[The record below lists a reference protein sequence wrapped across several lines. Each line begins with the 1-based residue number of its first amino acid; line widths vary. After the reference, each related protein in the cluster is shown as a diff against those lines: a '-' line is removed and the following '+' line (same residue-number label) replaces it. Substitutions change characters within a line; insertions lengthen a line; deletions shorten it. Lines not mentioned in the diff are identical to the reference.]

1 MADRLVSTMPRSRTE
16 HLPRSPTSLSSNS
29 SRRVSLRSSVQSEKQ
44 HSPLSP
50 PARLNRKRAASL
62 AIIEGSHSPAISELS
77 ISSPKSD
84 PANSVSHVCLCQP
97 DPKIPR
103 PRNGTCQT
111 FVESLTSR
119 RLSVSF
125 CCRCIL
131 WHLPP
136 LSRLHVSLILQRLTW
151 LLFIAFILYRQH
163 YQGQVIA
170 QNPGLANPDISKIIG
185 AQWREQPVE
194 IQNEWKRLA
203 EVSL

>member
-16 HLPRSPTSLSSNS
+16 HLPRSPASLSSNS

-111 FVESLTSR
+111 FVRISYLSSPF
-119 RLSVSF
+119 RLLLLQMHPVAFTAFISFACLIDTPTANTGALYSVY
-125 CCRCIL
+125 
-131 WHLPP
+131 P
-136 LSRLHVSLILQRLTW
+136 LSSTLSRSSHRAKSRTCQSGHLEDYWS
-151 LLFIAFILYRQH
+151 
-163 YQGQVIA
+163 
-170 QNPGLANPDISKIIG
+170 S
-185 AQWREQPVE
+185 VE
-194 IQNEWKRLA
+194 RTT
-203 EVSL
+203 S